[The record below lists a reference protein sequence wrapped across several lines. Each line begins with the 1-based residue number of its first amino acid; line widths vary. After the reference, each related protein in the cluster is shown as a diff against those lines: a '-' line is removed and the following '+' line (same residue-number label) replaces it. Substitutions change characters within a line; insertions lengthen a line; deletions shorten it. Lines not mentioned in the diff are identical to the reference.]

1 MSKDSCYRCN
11 KPVYP
16 TDKIGPLKDGTFF
29 HQGCFKCY
37 LCGSR
42 LALKTY
48 CNNRESIEDREVY
61 CRNHVPIAKPHDP
74 TLPPPLPSPADHF
87 IGNNGMHNNGN
98 EHRQRQ
104 LDAGLQDLKIA
115 HAMKVTQVRKPYPKI
130 NHGGAK
136 YIVDYD
142 AQTRLELLHRQR
154 EDKLYE
160 DFQAKRETAMQK
172 FEEEEKEEWE
182 RALLEFT
189 KRKYENGN
197 IQNKNDLIRELTI
210 KKEKK
215 RETIN
220 SKLKERERLLTIEMV
235 EQQSKEML
243 DLYRQSVN
251 QQREDRQYR
260 QQQQQFNYENDE
272 TTSSCSSTGAPSS
285 YPTTPPPPMPPS
297 CSKRH
302 IYTDTSVFTQIDQL
316 AVCVA
321 SQEMQTF
328 TDLVRSLTAGARSDV
343 DKARA
348 IYRWITVKNL
358 NVMTFDSNLDKDT
371 PMGLLRG
378 IKYGIESYHVLF
390 KRLCSYAGLHC
401 VVIKGFSKSAG
412 YQPGIPFPDNRFR
425 NTWNAVFLDG
435 SWRFVQCNWGAR
447 HLVNAKELKNGGVNI
462 EDKNEIEGDAN
473 LRYEYDDHYY
483 MTDPE
488 EMIYEFFPDDSQWQL
503 LPRPITLKQFEQL
516 PFVRSLFFR
525 FGLQFTDPRLQAV
538 LKADRSGAVGI
549 SLSMGPESAK
559 NLIFHYYLRFFENS
573 DKNSETLKDGSNL
586 KRYVMQSMN
595 TNNDSVIFRVH
606 VPTSEPLLL
615 DIFAN
620 SVSAEHYLTGQP
632 VKFKSVCK
640 FKIICEHL
648 IHKMVPLP
656 ECASGEWGPFKATR
670 LFGLIPLTHEDPII
684 NCGQYCDIRF
694 RMMRPLNEFVASL
707 HKNGVESKR
716 LQRCVQCNT
725 ICDNELLISLEF
737 PDEGQYGLELYTRDS
752 NQKILNGKQL
762 FTHCCK
768 YLINARVH

>member
-1 MSKDSCYRCN
+1 MSKDVCHRCS

-48 CNNRESIEDREVY
+48 CNNRESIDDREVY
-61 CRNHVPIAKPHDP
+61 CRSHVPIAKPHDP
-74 TLPPPLPSPADHF
+74 TLPPPLPSPAEYLN
-87 IGNNGMHNNGN
+87 GNNNGVEHHNN
-98 EHRQRQ
+98 RQRQ

-130 NHGGAK
+130 QHGGAK

-142 AQTRLELLHRQR
+142 TQSRLELLHRQK

-160 DFQAKRETAMQK
+160 EFEAEREKEFQKVEK
-172 FEEEEKEEWE
+172 EFKEEWE
-182 RALLEFT
+182 RNLMEISKKKYGNVKNSELL
-189 KRKYENGN
+189 K
-197 IQNKNDLIRELTI
+197 ELTI
-210 KKEKK
+210 KKDKK
-215 RETIN
+215 LETIN
-220 SKLKERERLLTIEMV
+220 FKLKERERTKTHEMV
-235 EQQSKEML
+235 DQQAKEML
-243 DLYRQSVN
+243 DLWRQARY
-251 QQREDRQYR
+251 QQRDYDV
-260 QQQQQFNYENDE
+260 DE
-272 TTSSCSSTGAPSS
+272 TTSSCSSTGVPSS

-316 AVCVA
+316 AVSVA

-328 TDLVRSLTAGARSDV
+328 TELVRSLTSGARSDV

-358 NVMTFDSNLDKDT
+358 NVMTFDPNLDKDN
-371 PMGLLRG
+371 PMSLLRG
-378 IKYGIESYHVLF
+378 IKYGTESYHVLF

-401 VVIKGFSKSAG
+401 DVIKGFSKSAG

-425 NTWNAVFLDG
+425 NTWNAAFLDG

-447 HLVNAKELKNGGVNI
+447 HLVNAKDLGVKNGDRRSI

-473 LRYEYDDHYY
+473 LRYEYDDHYF

-488 EMIYEFFPDDSQWQL
+488 EMIYEFFPDDAQWQL

-525 FGLQFTDPRLQAV
+525 FGLHFTDPRLQAI

-549 SLSMGPESAK
+549 SLSMGPESTK
-559 NLIFHYYLRFFENS
+559 NLIFHYYLRFFDGTE
-573 DKNSETLKDGSNL
+573 NSETLQNGCSL

-595 TNNDSVIFRVH
+595 TKNDVVLFRVH

-648 IHKMVPLP
+648 CHVMVPLP
-656 ECASGEWGPFKATR
+656 ECASGEWGPYKATR
-670 LFGLIPLTHEDPII
+670 LFGLIPITHEDPII

-694 RMMRPLNEFVASL
+694 RMLRPLNEFVANL
-707 HKNGVESKR
+707 HRNGVDSKR
-716 LQRCVQCNT
+716 LQRCVQCSVYE
-725 ICDNELLISLEF
+725 NEILISLEF

-752 NQKILNGKQL
+752 NQKTLNGKQL

-768 YLINARVH
+768 YLINSRVQ